1 MIVRLSLAP
10 RARIVDATPMMRPT
24 MLTPSRSL
32 LPALLLVASVCS
44 AAAQTPRPPNLLER
58 DPALVQVAPPA
69 ALTRADLARRL
80 QKLDGSLPDVLR
92 ADNAVVVGPGRMAV
106 GRTTLEIQYPRGVAV
121 LHGTPV
127 ALFTEAESRAAVWIE
142 FDAAA
147 GAQYAIDVIATG
159 AFQTDPG
166 GAFEIEVR
174 AVGVPRLLS
183 DHRVTAGSDG
193 HQLFS
198 FSTPQA
204 RRVTVHFTRAAPGP
218 AGWRFVRVEL
228 LRMR

>member
-1 MIVRLSLAP
+1 MNAR
-10 RARIVDATPMMRPT
+10 RAV
-24 MLTPSRSL
+24 LV
-32 LPALLLVASVCS
+32 LLLGGAATDTAVAQVP
-44 AAAQTPRPPNLLER
+44 TPPNLLER

-80 QKLDGSLPDVLR
+80 KKLDRSLPDALR
-92 ADNAVVVGPGRMAV
+92 AGNAVVVGPGRMAV

-121 LHGTPV
+121 LHDTPV
-127 ALFTEAESRAAVWIE
+127 ALFTEAESRAAVRIE

-147 GAQYAIDVIATG
+147 AAQYAIDFVAIG

-174 AVGVPRLLS
+174 AVGVPRPLS
-183 DHRVTAGSDG
+183 THRVTAGPDG

-198 FSTPQA
+198 FSSPQA
-204 RRVTVHFTRAAPGP
+204 RRVTVHFTRASPGP
-218 AGWRFVRVEL
+218 AGWRFVRAEL
-228 LRMR
+228 LRVR